1 MRNAGGGYVNH
12 DLFFRTMS
20 PNGGGEPDGLLLDGL
35 KKGFG
40 SFAQFKQMFTLAA
53 LEVFGSGW
61 AWLYYDEK
69 LNALAVTST
78 PNQDTP
84 AMEEGVVSL
93 LGLDVWEH
101 AYAPKRPR
109 AQPIAFSAPIAFS
122 ESPVSALPVMLWCAQ
137 VLPEAPEQSQ
147 GLHRGLVQR
156 GELGGGPGRVYFGDR
171 RVQGHGWQGRGVR
184 RR

>member
-1 MRNAGGGYVNH
+1 MRGNENLKPLAKMGIDKLLTHLDAVPEGKLRNTVRNAGGGYVNH

-20 PNGGGEPDGLLLDGL
+20 ANGGGEPDGLLLDGL
-35 KKGFG
+35 RKAFG
-40 SFAQFKQMFTLAA
+40 SFAQFKQMFTVAA

-101 AYAPKRPR
+101 AYYLKHQSNRKGYIEAWFNVVNW
-109 AQPIAFSAPIAFS
+109 AEVLDAYFTATG
-122 ESPVSALPVMLWCAQ
+122 ESKAM
-137 VLPEAPEQSQ
+137 
-147 GLHRGLVQR
+147 
-156 GELGGGPGRVYFGDR
+156 GGKEEV
-171 RVQGHGWQGRGVR
+171 
-184 RR
+184 